1 MKNYVDDG
9 FILNLLQRGYSY
21 KQISVYYQ
29 GLHPDVRGLSARS
42 FRRYCKLNNLTR
54 LSNERRFHVY
64 CTSSCQQLRS
74 LLWKTNDARQHT
86 FFAWIT
92 AGAVSQRRVSRALQ
106 LVAPVA
112 RQARAQDTLER
123 QNPVPY
129 FATYFRYKGHFDQ
142 NEKSCSR
149 LWMHTRINDRWLF

>member
-1 MKNYVDDG
+1 M
-9 FILNLLQRGYSY
+9 
-21 KQISVYYQ
+21 
-29 GLHPDVRGLSARS
+29 
-42 FRRYCKLNNLTR
+42 
-54 LSNERRFHVY
+54 
-64 CTSSCQQLRS
+64 
-74 LLWKTNDARQHT
+74 QHT

-129 FATYFRYKGHFDQ
+129 FATYFGYKGHFDQ